1 MLVKIKRTDASLPA
15 PKYHTAGS
23 AAFDFC
29 SRETLT
35 VAPHGLTRVPT
46 GLIIAT
52 PEGYVL
58 VVSARSS
65 LAIKKGLMLANGIG
79 LVDSDYR
86 GPNDEILISVYNLT
100 NQEITIE
107 KGDRLAQGMF
117 LKVERAQW
125 EEVAAMEAA
134 DRGGFGSTG
143 K

>member
-1 MLVKIKRTDASLPA
+1 MLVKIKRIEASLPA
-15 PKYHTAGS
+15 PKYHTSGS

-35 VAPHGLTRVPT
+35 LAPHGLARVPT

-86 GPNDEILISVYNLT
+86 GPKDEILISVYNLT

-125 EEVAAMEAA
+125 EEVAAMEAPN
-134 DRGGFGSTG
+134 RGGFGSTG

>member
-1 MLVKIKRTDASLPA
+1 MLVKIKRIDASIPA
-15 PKYHTAGS
+15 PKYHTNGS

-35 VAPHGLTRVPT
+35 IAPHGLMRIPT

-79 LVDSDYR
+79 LVDSDYC

-125 EEVAAMEAA
+125 EEVTAMEAA
-134 DRGGFGSTG
+134 DRGGFGSTD

>member
-1 MLVKIKRTDASLPA
+1 MLVKIKRIDASIPA
-15 PKYHTAGS
+15 PKYHTNGS

-35 VAPHGLTRVPT
+35 IAPHGLMRIPT

-79 LVDSDYR
+79 LVDSDYC
-86 GPNDEILISVYNLT
+86 GPNEILISVYNLT
-100 NQEITIE
+100 NQE
-107 KGDRLAQGMF
+107 
-117 LKVERAQW
+117 
-125 EEVAAMEAA
+125 
-134 DRGGFGSTG
+134 
-143 K
+143 